1 MAVLHLMVGLPGSGK
16 TTRAIQLAQECRA
29 LRLTPDEWHW
39 YLFGDDFYND
49 SAKDQAH
56 HLRHTKIEELM
67 WDTAQRVLS
76 LGVDVILDF
85 GCWTKAERDAFR
97 EKARLL
103 GVGFQ
108 IHYMDCPE
116 EVLWE
121 RLRRRNEQVEHG
133 ARFRISRESL
143 RAWCGIFE
151 PPSQEELKA

>member
-1 MAVLHLMVGLPGSGK
+1 M
-16 TTRAIQLAQECRA
+16 I
-29 LRLTPDEWHW
+29 W
-39 YLFGDDFYND
+39 
-49 SAKDQAH
+49 
-56 HLRHTKIEELM
+56 
-67 WDTAQRVLS
+67 
-76 LGVDVILDF
+76 
-85 GCWTKAERDAFR
+85 AESRGANKQTNRGDAFR

-103 GVGFQ
+103 GVRFQ